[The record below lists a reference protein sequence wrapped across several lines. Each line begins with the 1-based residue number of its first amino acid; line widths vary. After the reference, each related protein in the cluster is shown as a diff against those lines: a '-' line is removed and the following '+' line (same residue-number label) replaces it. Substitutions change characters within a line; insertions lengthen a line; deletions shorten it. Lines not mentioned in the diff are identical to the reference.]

1 MKAQLRPRDRLA
13 AALGPD
19 GRVYA
24 IGGSNNGLEVDYV
37 DAYGPMIAFAPA
49 SPAAGAM
56 VTVSGSNFAPHAPV
70 TLSFV
75 GMSATIAVGVAD
87 GAGNL
92 QGATFTAPPTGSYVV
107 RAVDD
112 FSLYPITRPLVVN

>member
-1 MKAQLRPRDRLA
+1 
-13 AALGPD
+13 
-19 GRVYA
+19 
-24 IGGSNNGLEVDYV
+24 
-37 DAYGPMIAFAPA
+37 
-49 SPAAGAM
+49 
-56 VTVSGSNFAPHAPV
+56 
-70 TLSFV
+70 
-75 GMSATIAVGVAD
+75 MSATIAVGVAD